1 MSKKIIV
8 NKEINYNRNAI
19 LYIENNKIFFD
30 TADNEYGKG
39 VITLEEIEKAITK
52 YKKLNE

>member
-39 VITLEEIEKAITK
+39 VITLEEIEKAIKK